1 MDKKIQCDL
10 CKKTILYKNK
20 IRMNNKINKNTLD
33 ICEECYDEY
42 FNKQDKE
49 K

>member
-1 MDKKIQCDL
+1 MEKKIQCDL

-20 IRMNNKINKNTLD
+20 IRMINKINKNTID
-33 ICEECYDEY
+33 ICEECFNEY
-42 FNKQDKE
+42 FNKTDSK